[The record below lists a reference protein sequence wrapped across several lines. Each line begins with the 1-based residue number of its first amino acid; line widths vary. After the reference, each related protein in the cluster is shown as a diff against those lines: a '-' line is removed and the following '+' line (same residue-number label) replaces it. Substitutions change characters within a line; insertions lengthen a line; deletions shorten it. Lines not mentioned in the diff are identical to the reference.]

1 MMNIGRGGIGM
12 RGNALSRY
20 KENKKTLL
28 RLNKSLHRLNERM
41 DSVPIVSGKV
51 MKSREDYP
59 YTEEHM
65 TVQMLEPR
73 EATELKRRIKEKE
86 ICKIGV
92 EAEIIQAEKIIENIS
107 NKSDRDILE
116 MFYFDNMTQADV
128 ADMVGYTQARISQII
143 SKYTK
148 DL

>member
-1 MMNIGRGGIGM
+1 MSR
-12 RGNALSRY
+12 NALSRY

-28 RLNKSLHRLNERM
+28 RLSKSLHRLNERM

-51 MKSREDYP
+51 MKSRDDYP
-59 YTEEHM
+59 YTEEYM
-65 TVQMLEPR
+65 TVQMLEPK

-86 ICKIGV
+86 ICKLAV
-92 EAEIIQAEKIIENIS
+92 EAELMEAENFIAKIANE
-107 NKSDRDILE
+107 SDRDILE
-116 MFYFDNMTQADV
+116 MFYFDNMTQAEV

-143 SKYTK
+143 SKYAK

>member
-1 MMNIGRGGIGM
+1 MS
-12 RGNALSRY
+12 GNALSRY

-51 MKSREDYP
+51 MKSREDHP